1 MQVDLEEHQHPS
13 ETKRNLLIAIVIIAM
28 IGGIIVLYLDYRDS
42 ENDKIIQEQELTRA
56 YLELDSISNELDKRI
71 LTISKLGGK
80 IDTLISIKDQLEAE
94 KKLFL
99 NTEKIRKLT
108 IRDLK
113 DKVEG
118 YRQLLVIK
126 DEEIN
131 QLTIIND
138 KLISENNELKTESQ
152 VLNKSLNNIKTEKK
166 DLEEKVTLLSRL
178 KIEKFQVFAIDLKGK
193 ERSNEFRNRQIDQL
207 KITFVLGENK
217 VAPITGKK
225 MWIRIVDPN
234 SNVLFDLTK
243 GSGTFMFDGR
253 ELFFTEKKEILY
265 DRSQQTVI
273 VYYQKGSEFPLGSYN
288 VEIYTDDYVVGSGT
302 FIVKN

>member
-1 MQVDLEEHQHPS
+1 M
-13 ETKRNLLIAIVIIAM
+13 
-28 IGGIIVLYLDYRDS
+28 
-42 ENDKIIQEQELTRA
+42 
-56 YLELDSISNELDKRI
+56 
-71 LTISKLGGK
+71 
-80 IDTLISIKDQLEAE
+80 
-94 KKLFL
+94 
-99 NTEKIRKLT
+99 
-108 IRDLK
+108 
-113 DKVEG
+113 
-118 YRQLLVIK
+118 
-126 DEEIN
+126 
-131 QLTIIND
+131 
-138 KLISENNELKTESQ
+138 
-152 VLNKSLNNIKTEKK
+152 
-166 DLEEKVTLLSRL
+166 TLLSRL
-178 KIEKFQVFAIDLKGK
+178 KIEKFQVFAIDSKGK